1 MTLYARIDPLTQ
13 QVSALVDMTLA
24 EYQALD
30 GNPKQQWLRPLVV
43 DEKPAPGATQVVV
56 DAGFVI
62 EPTQVRQTWA
72 LREMTADEIEAAA
85 LLAEKAQ
92 IAQYI
97 ADIQTQLDISN
108 ATRGAMTT
116 NQRLNTLEAD
126 TRATMKAA
134 KFLLRQAKRAL

>member
-43 DEKPAPGATQVVV
+43 DAKPTPSATQVVI

-62 EPTQVRQTWA
+62 EPAQVRQTWS